1 MDIGG
6 NDTQEVE
13 SRINE
18 SVTLREIVNEAR
30 KRAMHERM
38 GSDGEAHGDL
48 HRRFT

>member
-6 NDTQEVE
+6 NDAQEVE

-38 GSDGEAHGDL
+38 E
-48 HRRFT
+48 